1 MTTVGSAP
9 RPVTFV
15 GSAPYFGALLAVA
28 LIAFWPTYLSRVG
41 AASGYTHLHALT
53 ATAWMLLLIA
63 QPAAIRSRKLALH
76 RALGRLS
83 YFVAPLVV
91 VSMVLLAHKNSSA
104 SGISEVERL
113 GVYVPL
119 SLVVLF
125 GLSYALAIVTRK
137 IMALHSRF
145 MVCTALTLIDPVGV
159 RLMFWAFP
167 KFWWKYQWPT
177 FVLTDF
183 IFLALIWRERHM
195 RSGRAVFP
203 VMLVLFA
210 VAQGVLLFD
219 WYRSPLWGRFVQW
232 FLAFDLT

>member
-1 MTTVGSAP
+1 MTLAGPAP

-15 GSAPYFGALLAVA
+15 QSAPYFGALLAVA

-41 AASGYTHLHALT
+41 AASGYTHLHAAS

-83 YFVAPLVV
+83 YVVAPLVL
-91 VSMVLLAHKNSSA
+91 VSMVLLAHKNTSA
-104 SGISEVERL
+104 SGISEADRL

-119 SLVVLF
+119 SLAALF

-137 IMALHSRF
+137 TMALHSRF

-159 RLMFWAFP
+159 RLLFWAFP
-167 KFWWKYQWPT
+167 KFWMKYQWPT
-177 FVLTDF
+177 FVLTDL

-203 VMLVLFA
+203 VMLVLF
-210 VAQGVLLFD
+210 VLAQAAFLFD

-232 FLAFDLT
+232 FLGLDLT